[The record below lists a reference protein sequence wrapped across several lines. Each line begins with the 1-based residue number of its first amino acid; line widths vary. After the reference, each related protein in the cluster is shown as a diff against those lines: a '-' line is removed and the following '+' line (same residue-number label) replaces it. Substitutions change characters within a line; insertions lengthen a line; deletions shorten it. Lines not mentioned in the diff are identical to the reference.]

1 MSENNKKIEVITD
14 DSSNLVISPVY
25 EHIKDVKPKTTNKKN
40 IVIPGSKK
48 EQHNEN
54 KDSE

>member
-1 MSENNKKIEVITD
+1 MSDNNKKIEVITD
-14 DSSNLVISPVY
+14 DISNLVISPVY

-40 IVIPGSKK
+40 IVIPGAKK
-48 EQHNEN
+48 ENDDEK